1 MRYYLTLILIS
12 FLLESNSQNWEVI
25 SIAGNGNYGFTN
37 GTGNTAQFDKP
48 SGICGDS
55 YGNLY
60 IADHS
65 NHVIRKIDTA
75 GVVTTFAGS
84 GIDGFSDGNSST
96 AQFSRPWG
104 CIVDNQNRIYVADV
118 GNERIR
124 RISTSGTVTTIAGN
138 GTTGTADGPALSGAT
153 FSSPSGMAI
162 DSQGNLFV
170 VDRVSDRIR
179 KITPTGTVTTVCGS
193 TPGFSN
199 GTGAGVKFD
208 DPQDMVI
215 DSYDNIYVADRY
227 NNRIRKITPSGVVST
242 FAGTGSAG
250 TTNGTLSTCTFNQP
264 RGMAID
270 EYDNIYVIDYNGH
283 KLRKIDI
290 NGNVTTLA
298 GNGSVGYLD
307 GPSLSAEFNFPY
319 DVGYVKGIY
328 IAGNLD
334 HTIRKLVPVSTVA
347 VKEPEKEISLND
359 LNIFPNPSNGNLQIE
374 FQNPLYHPLINILI
388 YNETGQCIFAESFD
402 NDGSGITLNLE
413 NLDLPGG
420 IYILRLECGETIL
433 NRKII
438 FQ

>member
-1 MRYYLTLILIS
+1 MKFFLSVT
-12 FLLESNSQNWEVI
+12 FLLFAYITHAQTWEVI
-25 SIAGNGNYGFTN
+25 TIAGNSNNGFTN
-37 GTGNTAQFDKP
+37 GTGSSAQFDKP
-48 SGICGDS
+48 SGVCGDS

-84 GIDGFSDGNSST
+84 GIDGFADGSVLT

-104 CIVDNQNRIYVADV
+104 CIVDNQDRIYVADV

-124 RISTSGTVTTIAGN
+124 RITQSGIVTTIAGN
-138 GTTGTADGPALSGAT
+138 GTTGTNDGPSLSGAT

-179 KITPTGTVTTVCGS
+179 KITLSGTVTTLCGS

-199 GTGAGVKFD
+199 GTGAGVKFE

-250 TTNGTLSTCTFNQP
+250 TNDGTLTGCSFNQP

-270 EYDNIYVIDYNGH
+270 DYDNIYVIDYNGH
-283 KLRKIDI
+283 KLRKIDA

-298 GNGSVGYLD
+298 GNGSVGYVD

-334 HTIRKLVPVSTVA
+334 HSIRKLVPVSTVD
-347 VKEPEKEISLND
+347 VIEPEKEISVQD

-388 YNETGQCIFAESFD
+388 YNETGQCIFAENFD

-413 NLDLPGG
+413 YLDLPGG
-420 IYILRLECGETIL
+420 IYVLRLECGETVL